1 MATKKTDSRKPT
13 QNEFT
18 AKLEEASGRST
29 VRDIS
34 QTKKH
39 ATCLLG

>member
-1 MATKKTDSRKPT
+1 MIWQQKMDLRKPT

-18 AKLEEASGRST
+18 AKLEEAGRST
-29 VRDIS
+29 VRNIL
-34 QTKKH
+34 QTEKH